1 MPLKLT
7 FRGFFNYTEIMNE
20 IELIFP
26 AINKIPEKYRI
37 NFPIKQREYL
47 LNGNIEN
54 WDGEFRDV
62 FSPVYIEDSG
72 KSDNYIGSYPMMG
85 SKEALE
91 ALDAAEKAY
100 SHGKGEWPS
109 MTVEER
115 IGSIKK
121 FVLLMKEQR
130 EAVVNLLM
138 WEIGKSLADSQKE
151 FDRTVDYINDTIE
164 ALKNLD
170 RESSRF
176 TISDGIIAQIRR
188 APLGVVLCMGPYNYP
203 LNETFAT
210 LIPAL
215 IMGNTVIFKPP
226 KLGVL
231 LHYPLLEAFKEA
243 FPKGVVNTVYGR
255 GTKVISPIMES
266 GRINVL
272 AFIGS
277 SKVADSLKQLHPKP
291 HRLKS
296 VLGLEAKNP
305 AIILKDADIDE
316 TVKECITG
324 ALSYNGQRCTALK
337 LIYVHEDIAAEFV
350 SKLSSEVEK
359 LKTGMPWDESVKIT
373 PLPEPGKSEY
383 LTGLIDDAVLN
394 GATLVNPNGGKY
406 NKSFFF
412 PAVLNNV
419 NDKMK
424 VYHEEQFGPVI
435 PVITYKD
442 IQEPLD
448 YVTNSD
454 YGQQASIFGKDP
466 DSVATLIDTLVNQ
479 VCRVNVNSQCQRGP
493 DNFPFTGR
501 KDSAEATLSIYDA
514 LRVFSIRTLVAAKE
528 NDGNKKI
535 IHDILKDD
543 KSNFLSTDFIL

>member
-1 MPLKLT
+1 MDKS
-7 FRGFFNYTEIMNE
+7 
-20 IELIFP
+20 ELIFP
-26 AINKIPEKYRI
+26 AIDQIPEKYRI
-37 NFPIKQREYL
+37 KFPIKQREYL

-54 WDGEFRDV
+54 WYGEFRDV
-62 FSPVYIEDSG
+62 FSPVYIENSG

-91 ALDAAEKAY
+91 ALDAAENAY

-115 IGSIKK
+115 IGSIRK

-130 EAVVNLLM
+130 ETVVNLLM

-231 LHYPLLEAFKEA
+231 LHYPLLKAFKEA

-255 GTKVISPIMES
+255 GANVISPIMES

-337 LIYVHEDIAAEFV
+337 LIYVHENIAAEFV

-359 LKTGMPWDESVKIT
+359 LKKGMPWDENVKIT

-383 LTGLIDDAVLN
+383 LTELINDAVNN

-412 PAVLNNV
+412 PAILNNV

-454 YGQQASIFGKDP
+454 YGQQASIFGNDP
-466 DSVATLIDTLVNQ
+466 DYIATLIDTLVNQ

-528 NDGNKKI
+528 NEGNKKI

>member
-1 MPLKLT
+1 
-7 FRGFFNYTEIMNE
+7 MNKP
-20 IELIFP
+20 ELIFP
-26 AINKIPEKYRI
+26 TIDQIPEKHRI
-37 NFPIKQREYL
+37 NSPIKQREYL

-54 WDGEFRDV
+54 WEGEFRDV
-62 FSPVYIEDSG
+62 YSPIYIEESG

-85 SKEALE
+85 VTEAIEALE
-91 ALDAAEKAY
+91 AAESAY
-100 SHGKGEWPS
+100 SNGKGEWPS
-109 MTVEER
+109 LTVEQR
-115 IGSIKK
+115 IASVKK

-130 EAVVNLLM
+130 EKVVNLLM

-215 IMGNTVIFKPP
+215 IMGNTVVFKPP

-231 LHYPLLEAFKEA
+231 LHYPLLNAFKEA

-255 GTKVISPIMES
+255 GEKVISPIMES
-266 GRINVL
+266 GRVNVL

-324 ALSYNGQRCTALK
+324 ALSYNGQRCTAIK
-337 LIYVHEDIAAEFV
+337 LIFVHEDIADEFI
-350 SKLSSEVEK
+350 SKLSDEIEK
-359 LKTGMPWDESVKIT
+359 LKIGMPWDENVKIT
-373 PLPEPGKSEY
+373 PLPEPKKSEY
-383 LTGLIDDAVLN
+383 LTNLIDDAVMY

-412 PAVLNNV
+412 PAILKNV
-419 NDKMK
+419 NQNMK
-424 VYHEEQFGPVI
+424 VYHEEQFGPLV
-435 PVITYKD
+435 PVIAYKD

-448 YVTNSD
+448 YVTSSD

-466 DSVATLIDTLVNQ
+466 DNIATLIDTLINQ

-514 LRVFSIRTLVAAKE
+514 LRVFSIRTLVAAKD
-528 NDGNKKI
+528 NDLNKKI